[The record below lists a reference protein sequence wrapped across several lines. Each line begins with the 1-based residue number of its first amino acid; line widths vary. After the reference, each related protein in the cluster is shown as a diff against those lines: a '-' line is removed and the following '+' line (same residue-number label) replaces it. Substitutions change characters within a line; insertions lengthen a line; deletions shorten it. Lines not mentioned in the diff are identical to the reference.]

1 MSPISSIQLTPLS
14 SSEQGKIIQLYR
26 YLELFSEGDPP
37 RNSLFVFAPAT
48 GPLPI
53 GNNTP
58 SEDELLIIDPPADMS
73 QRFKLGNQVA
83 ALFTSTPEAAPVA
96 LLQTVPG
103 GIAHIRIGDHF
114 LDIYSQQHSAL
125 VHLPALG
132 IFCGGDYGSDSTVPR
147 LAPGSDGSEELE
159 TLRLLARLIKQ
170 HRVALYIPRT
180 GNQLTDK
187 MSVMEKLAGDVAYI
201 HGLRRI
207 VTPLALRG
215 ESMEAV
221 SDLAES
227 ILPRDR
233 RMSIAWAAH
242 RANLSSLA
250 QAVVDQTGE
259 Q

>member
-14 SSEQGKIIQLYR
+14 SSDQGKITQLYR
-26 YLELFSEGDPP
+26 YLELFTEGDPP

-48 GPLPI
+48 GPLSI
-53 GNNTP
+53 GSSAP
-58 SEDELLIIDPPADMS
+58 SDDELLIIDPPADIN
-73 QRFKLGNQVA
+73 QRFKLGTQVA
-83 ALFTSTPEAAPVA
+83 ALFTSTPETSSIP

-103 GIAHIRIGDHF
+103 GVAHVRIGDHF
-114 LDIYSQQHSAL
+114 LDIYSQQHSAV

-132 IFCGGDYGSDSTVPR
+132 IFCGGDYGSDSIVPR
-147 LAPGSDGSEELE
+147 IAAGSDGSDELE

-170 HRVALYIPRT
+170 HRVSLYIPRT

-201 HGLRRI
+201 HGLRRV
-207 VTPLALRG
+207 VTPLAQRG

-227 ILPRDR
+227 VLPRDR
-233 RMSIAWAAH
+233 RTPAGWAAH

-250 QAVVDQTGE
+250 RAVVDQTGE
-259 Q
+259 